1 MRNKNLFKNNPSI
14 VIKMGVVTIALF
26 FIYTYCLGFTVSS
39 FVKNSENFLER
50 NLMRIGFGLSLLPFL
65 ALVLNMI
72 RVPADWR
79 IILALSLVYPIYHLF
94 RNYNKL
100 NISFRIT
107 KTDLS
112 IFGMLIIFAG
122 SFYVYGTG
130 AFSYPYLEDDDSWGH
145 SQTAKFYSIEKNA
158 FSDIARGIR
167 YITPYPP
174 AYAVVMG
181 ILHQTNDSIYWTL
194 KFFNALIVSLS
205 VIFFYFFI
213 KEFSGSRNKAL
224 FATFALFSI
233 PAFMSH
239 FIWAISIS
247 IPLYFIVFYALERIK
262 HDRKWWILTGLVMV
276 SALTS
281 SPTHSTFFGLLFV
294 FYVAIKMILERK
306 IIADYLLA
314 GVLGVFLS
322 FAFWWLP
329 MIIKYG
335 LSGTLKGLG
344 IAVEKGTG
352 ALSVGGTG
360 DRIYTFNDFFF
371 AQKQNMINNPIGIG
385 AVLSMLV
392 VVALIY
398 TLFKYK
404 AFLNKNKII
413 ISTSFLVLAA
423 AMFFLL
429 FSTYTKA
436 IWVEGER
443 QAIPFSVFV
452 SDQLFLIT
460 SLTFSVFVL
469 LTLVVVNYANKG
481 FKDHYLII
489 TVFWFIFLF
498 YAVNAAPFQFKLSP
512 FRSWMLL
519 AIPVCILA
527 TEGAFVLL
535 DMAKRSAGNI
545 SKFAVLILLLM
556 GIFFTSA
563 QQKIAVNTATWPP
576 GGFWTSVEEIGAYLW
591 MKDNI
596 EPDTNVFGF
605 VIDGPI
611 IGMDKFICFWCDDIR
626 EFKKTGMNK
635 TAAEISSFLRTRG
648 YEYLIIDGQ
657 YAQKYGAEQTNSKLQ
672 ELVES
677 GLFRP
682 VFQNQGAVIFKT

>member
-1 MRNKNLFKNNPSI
+1 
-14 VIKMGVVTIALF
+14 MGVVTIALF

-50 NLMRIGFGLSLLPFL
+50 NLMRIGFGLAMLPFL
-65 ALVLNMI
+65 ALALNI
-72 RVPADWR
+72 VKIPADWR
-79 IILALSLVYPIYHLF
+79 IILGLSLVYPAYYLF
-94 RNYNKL
+94 RNYNKFHF
-100 NISFRIT
+100 SFKLT

-112 IFGMLIIFAG
+112 IFAMLAIFFA

-130 AFSYPYLEDDDSWGH
+130 AFNYPYLEDDDSWGH
-145 SQTAKFYSIEKNA
+145 SQTAKYYSLEKNV
-158 FSDIARGIR
+158 FSDTARQIR
-167 YITPYPP
+167 YINPYPP

-205 VIFFYFFI
+205 IIFFYFFV

-224 FATFALFSI
+224 FASFALFSI
-233 PAFMSH
+233 PSFMSH

-247 IPLYFIVFYALERIK
+247 VPLYFIVFYALERIK
-262 HDRKWWILTGLVMV
+262 HDKKWRILTGLVMV
-276 SALTS
+276 AALTS
-281 SPTHSTFFGLLFV
+281 SPTHSIFFGLLFA
-294 FYVAIKMILERK
+294 FYAAIKMILEKK
-306 IIADYLLA
+306 ILADYALA
-314 GVLGVFLS
+314 GAFGIVLS

-329 MIIKYG
+329 MVIKYG
-335 LSGTLKGLG
+335 FLGTLQGLG
-344 IAVEKGTG
+344 IAVGKGIG

-360 DRIYTFNDFFF
+360 DRVYAFSDFFF

-385 AVLSMLV
+385 VFLSILLFI
-392 VVALIY
+392 ALCYI
-398 TLFKYK
+398 LFKYRDSIK
-404 AFLNKNKII
+404 KYKTII
-413 ISTSFLVLAA
+413 LASFLVSTA
-423 AMFFLL
+423 AMVFLL

-436 IWVEGER
+436 IWVDGA
-443 QAIPFSVFV
+443 QQQIPFNIFI
-452 SDQLFLIT
+452 SDQLFLII
-460 SLTFSVFVL
+460 SLAFSIFVL
-469 LTLVVVNYANKG
+469 LTLVVANYTT
-481 FKDHYLII
+481 KDFRQIYLII
-489 TVFWFIFLF
+489 VIAWFIFLF

-545 SKFAVLILLLM
+545 GKFAVLALLLT
-556 GIFFTSA
+556 GIYFTST

-576 GGFWTSVEEIGAYLW
+576 GGFWTSAEEIGAYLW
-591 MKDNI
+591 IKDNI
-596 EPDTNVFGF
+596 PSNTKVFSF
-605 VIDGPI
+605 VIDGPT
-611 IGMDKFICFWCDDIR
+611 IGMDKFICFWCEKIK
-626 EFKKTGMNK
+626 EFKKTGASK
-635 TAAEISSFLRTRG
+635 TASEISSFLKENS

-657 YAQKYGAEQTNSKLQ
+657 YAQKYGSNETNTKLQ
-672 ELVES
+672 ELAES